1 MGYSDSA
8 EFEGKNLEETI
19 EKALA
24 ELGKTREEV
33 EVEVIGENTGV
44 KTKFFGFSVKNT
56 KIRVHYNQQ
65 ELPLSP
71 IAQKGRDF
79 INQILD
85 DLELDGRVERVDEGE
100 SLIEYDIFSKNP
112 KIIIGRRGNLLE
124 AIQSLA
130 YMIANKDE
138 AHWKRIIVD
147 VDGYRRKKEDKTRE
161 MIEDIAYNVRRSRK
175 PYLTPLYSASERRI
189 IHMVIQ
195 EIDGV
200 SSESEGEG
208 MYKRVWI
215 RPE

>member
-1 MGYSDSA
+1 
-8 EFEGKNLEETI
+8 
-19 EKALA
+19 
-24 ELGKTREEV
+24 
-33 EVEVIGENTGV
+33 
-44 KTKFFGFSVKNT
+44 
-56 KIRVHYNQQ
+56 
-65 ELPLSP
+65 
-71 IAQKGRDF
+71 
-79 INQILD
+79 
-85 DLELDGRVERVDEGE
+85 
-100 SLIEYDIFSKNP
+100 
-112 KIIIGRRGNLLE
+112 LE

-130 YMIANKDE
+130 YMIANNDE